1 MGFWMRRF
9 VVVSDSGVFML
20 YLDGDASCIGCIQV
34 FHLVFR
40 YVGFILALDVEVSYG
55 LSMAGLLRDLT
66 IGIPMVSDMGY
77 S

>member
-34 FHLVFR
+34 FHMVFGW
-40 YVGFILALDVEVSYG
+40 VGFI
-55 LSMAGLLRDLT
+55 
-66 IGIPMVSDMGY
+66 
-77 S
+77 